1 MPRTMT
7 IKLRP
12 GGMGS
17 SEADGGPT
25 TKPLE
30 FAGSLAEAIEDAFN
44 TLLAADD
51 MDQLPVNNNLPETRD
66 RRRLFVAIAQGL
78 ATYLEGREVE
88 FTFDSLTRV
97 PTNRT
102 ITIDVVLT

>member
-1 MPRTMT
+1 MPRTLT

-12 GGMGS
+12 GGMGLR
-17 SEADGGPT
+17 EADGGPA
-25 TKPLE
+25 TKPSE
-30 FAGSLAEAIEDAFN
+30 FAGSLAEAIENALN
-44 TLLAADD
+44 ALLVADD

-78 ATYLEGREVE
+78 ANYLDGREVE
-88 FTFDSLTRV
+88 FTYDSLGRV

-102 ITIDVVLT
+102 ITIDVVPP